1 MERGGGGSFFV
12 PSVAGSSLGV
22 CVWAKVRDEASRR
35 SAASRTCQFSP
46 RPSRVSP
53 SQEAAHT
60 RLALPVH
67 LIRVVNG
74 TLAVVFYRAGVW
86 VYIFL
91 EGLGHS
97 CEAANTVGARK
108 LGGK

>member
-1 MERGGGGSFFV
+1 MERGGGWEVFFV

-35 SAASRTCQFSP
+35 SAASRTCQFST

-74 TLAVVFYRAGVW
+74 ALVVVFYRGGVW
-86 VYIFL
+86 VHIYIFWR
-91 EGLGHS
+91 G
-97 CEAANTVGARK
+97 
-108 LGGK
+108 

>member
-1 MERGGGGSFFV
+1 M
-12 PSVAGSSLGV
+12 
-22 CVWAKVRDEASRR
+22 WAKVRDEASRR
-35 SAASRTCQFSP
+35 SVASRTCQFST

-60 RLALPVH
+60 RLALPVR

-74 TLAVVFYRAGVW
+74 ALAVVFYRGGVR
-86 VYIFL
+86 VYLL
-91 EGLGHS
+91 EGLRHS